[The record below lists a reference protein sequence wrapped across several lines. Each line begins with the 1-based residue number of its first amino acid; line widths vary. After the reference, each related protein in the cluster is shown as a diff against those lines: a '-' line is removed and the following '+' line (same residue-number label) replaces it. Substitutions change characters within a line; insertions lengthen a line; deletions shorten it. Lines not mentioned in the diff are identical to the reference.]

1 MRNDFK
7 ENLFTHTFK
16 ALRHELG
23 HDRPTDDRPLWEQRL
38 SDQSDFC
45 RAVVACGY
53 LTVSH
58 SGMELSI
65 NLWKLMLERIYNEG
79 KE

>member
-1 MRNDFK
+1 MMRNDFK

-58 SGMELSI
+58 SGMELTI
-65 NLWKLMLERIYNEG
+65 NLWSIYGN
-79 KE
+79 

>member
-1 MRNDFK
+1 MKQSEIFS
-7 ENLFTHTFK
+7 HTFK

-23 HDRPTDDRPLWEQRL
+23 HDRPRDDRPLWEQRL

-58 SGMELSI
+58 SGMELTI
-65 NLWKLMLERIYNEG
+65 N
-79 KE
+79 